1 MLSYVLALTA
11 PALVLALPAPAPIPL
26 PMPVPVP
33 QGVETNP
40 ITGLLGSLIEGS
52 LSLGSLSSAVPA
64 VINDVAQLADS
75 AGAVTRKLIPYGNQI
90 RF

>member
-1 MLSYVLALTA
+1 MRLYALAITA
-11 PALVLALPAPAPIPL
+11 PLVLALPAPAPEPL
-26 PMPVPVP
+26 PMPKPIP

-64 VINDVAQLADS
+64 VISDVGNLLDS
-75 AGAVTRKLIPYGNQI
+75 AGAVTRKLIPGGHSFI
-90 RF
+90 C